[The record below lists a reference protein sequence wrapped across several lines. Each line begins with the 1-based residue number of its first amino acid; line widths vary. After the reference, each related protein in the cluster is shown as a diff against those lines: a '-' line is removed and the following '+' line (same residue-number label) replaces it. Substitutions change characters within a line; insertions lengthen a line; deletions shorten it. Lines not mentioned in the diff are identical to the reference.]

1 MYSLVF
7 SLLKSIRHYPEA
19 FKLCIGWILWNT
31 AYSAHNSVLSLLFR
45 ETLGLGQSDGEYTTW
60 TFTAIIFAS
69 MGSLLWMFTFP
80 HTKIKVKAWAYSFL
94 AVNMTCIVWG
104 ALGINR
110 HVPIGYKH
118 RPEFWIEQV
127 LFLSTSSALRSL
139 NRVVY
144 SSMLP
149 RGREAQFFGLEI
161 TLDLAT
167 GWISPLVQA
176 VIQDRTHN
184 LRFPMIPNAL
194 LMLLALGFYIW
205 VDIEKGIVDALKES
219 GE

>member
-1 MYSLVF
+1 M
-7 SLLKSIRHYPEA
+7 
-19 FKLCIGWILWNT
+19 
-31 AYSAHNSVLSLLFR
+31 LSLLFR
-45 ETLGLGQSDGEYTTW
+45 ETLGIGISDGEYTTW

-69 MGSLLWMFTFP
+69 MGSISWMFIFP
-80 HTKIKVKAWAYSFL
+80 HARLYVKTWAYAFL

-104 ALGINR
+104 ALGINDG
-110 HVPIGYKH
+110 VPIGYKH

-167 GWISPLVQA
+167 GWISPLVQGA
-176 VIQDRTHN
+176 IQNRTHN
-184 LRFPMIPNAL
+184 LRFPMIPNVL

-205 VDIEKGIVDALKES
+205 VDIDKGMVDALQGQSE
-219 GE
+219 E

>member
-1 MYSLVF
+1 
-7 SLLKSIRHYPEA
+7 
-19 FKLCIGWILWNT
+19 
-31 AYSAHNSVLSLLFR
+31 
-45 ETLGLGQSDGEYTTW
+45 
-60 TFTAIIFAS
+60 
-69 MGSLLWMFTFP
+69 
-80 HTKIKVKAWAYSFL
+80 
-94 AVNMTCIVWG
+94 MTCIVWG
-104 ALGINR
+104 ALGINDG
-110 HVPIGYKH
+110 VPIGYKH

-167 GWISPLVQA
+167 GWISPLVQGA
-176 VIQDRTHN
+176 IQNRTHN
-184 LRFPMIPNAL
+184 LRFPMIPNVL

-205 VDIEKGIVDALKES
+205 VDIDKGMVDALQAQSE
-219 GE
+219 E

>member
-1 MYSLVF
+1 
-7 SLLKSIRHYPEA
+7 
-19 FKLCIGWILWNT
+19 
-31 AYSAHNSVLSLLFR
+31 
-45 ETLGLGQSDGEYTTW
+45 
-60 TFTAIIFAS
+60 
-69 MGSLLWMFTFP
+69 MGSLTWMFTFP
-80 HTKIKVKAWAYSFL
+80 HTKIKVKTWAYTFI
-94 AVNMTCIVWG
+94 AVNITCIVWG
-104 ALGINR
+104 ALGINT

-118 RPEFWIEQV
+118 RAEFWIEQV

-161 TLDLAT
+161 ALDLAT
-167 GWISPLVQA
+167 GWISPLVQG

-194 LMLLALGFYIW
+194 LMLVALGFYVW
-205 VDIEKGIVDALKES
+205 VDIEKGIADALKES
-219 GE
+219 GGE